1 MPSLVRSS
9 LRREFPRYL
18 PAILAVSFASLLL
31 LLQAGLLVGLF
42 RTVTTVVDHAD
53 AQIWLTSPRL
63 PSFDQAVDIPA
74 RSRLVLMAQPE
85 VTRTEDV
92 EMINANVRTP
102 RGAIINATV
111 VGFSLEPHAF
121 VMPAAFRPK
130 LADALAWPGG
140 VVIDRADAHKL
151 DAKVGSVLE
160 VNGHRAPVVGLTSHF
175 RGVGGVYLFA
185 SIASVRGFGNLGI
198 QVPPMTT
205 FVAAQLRDPSQADRV
220 RDAVQPTGDHRAF
233 DAWTS
238 SELSRHSQLYW
249 LWETGMGVGIL
260 FSVLVG
266 VVVGVVITNQT
277 LRSVILH
284 SLKEFATLRAMGVP
298 IRALHRIVIELAVW
312 IGILGLACT
321 AVTAA
326 LLAAV
331 ADAVDVSLAF
341 PWWTVVATVVF
352 TMVVSLTAGFVAL
365 RALYTT
371 EPAELLR

>member
-42 RTVTTVVDHAD
+42 RTVTTVVDHSR

-74 RSRLVLMAQPE
+74 SSRLVLMARPE

-102 RGAIINATV
+102 RGTIINATV
-111 VGFSLEPHAF
+111 VGFSLEPDGF

-151 DAKVGSVLE
+151 DARLGSILE
-160 VNGHRAPVVGLTSHF
+160 VNGHRAPVVGLTRHF
-175 RGVGGVYLFA
+175 RGVGGVYLFG
-185 SIASVRGFGNLGI
+185 SIASVRAFGNLGI
-198 QVPPMTT
+198 QVPRMTT
-205 FVAAQLRDPSQADRV
+205 FVAAQLRYPSQADRV
-220 RDAVQPTGDHRAF
+220 RREIQPTGKHRTF

-238 SELSRHSQLYW
+238 SGLSRHSQLYW

-298 IRALHRIVIELAVW
+298 IGALHRIVLELAVW
-312 IGILGLACT
+312 IGVLGLACT
-321 AVTAA
+321 AVTAT

-341 PWWTVVATVVF
+341 PWWTIVATVLF

-365 RALYTT
+365 RVLYTT